1 MQPRTPKASTTR
13 KDYNIYLLT
22 DYERPVLWFP
32 ASTLAV
38 QRRRLTYKMRWM
50 LARLGSRPYIR
61 QEGPD
66 ILHLYGRTWTTS
78 FYIA

>member
-1 MQPRTPKASTTR
+1 MQPHTRKAAR

-22 DYERPVLWFP
+22 DYDHPVLWFS

-38 QRRRLTYKMRWM
+38 QRRRLTLKARWM

-66 ILHLYGRTWTTS
+66 VLHLYGRNWTTS

>member
-1 MQPRTPKASTTR
+1 MAQRTTKPHVAAKL
-13 KDYNIYLLT
+13 YNIYLLT
-22 DYERPVLWFP
+22 DYAHPVLWFP

-50 LARLGSRPYIR
+50 LARLGTRPYVK

-66 ILHLYGRTWTTS
+66 VLHLYGRTWTTS